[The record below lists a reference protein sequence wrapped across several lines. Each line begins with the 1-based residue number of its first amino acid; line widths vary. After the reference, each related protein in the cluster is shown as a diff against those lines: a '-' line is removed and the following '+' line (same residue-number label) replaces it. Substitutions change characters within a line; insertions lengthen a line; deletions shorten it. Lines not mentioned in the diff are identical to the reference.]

1 MTEQRK
7 YTLKVILAVVLILA
21 LPSLF
26 FQYIGDNPLQVTE
39 NSTRTIAVVNEDNG
53 VKENSEK
60 AIEFGEKV
68 TPLLQEG
75 SDYQWT
81 VLGRSAATSGLQ
93 NGKYDAVI
101 YIPSTFSQ
109 NILSYQEK
117 KPEKATLEYKVQS
130 QLNAVNKEKVVG
142 ELEDATTKVNNEM
155 SSLYWSYV
163 SQEVDKVRGQFD
175 KILNKEIAFQ
185 KTMVAFY
192 KPNSKDLAGEL
203 NDQKKILQQIQ
214 DNVNKA
220 EKGSSD
226 RQGDVEQVEKNL
238 NSFIE
243 YVNQYQ
249 TYQETQ
255 KQMLEKTQAQ
265 SVAAIQQGLSSL
277 ESNQP
282 SSKQNFN
289 EQANQVFSGLSS
301 IQQQLDENQKAV
313 GELGDQQAD
322 NVTEQ
327 EKALQDLNG
336 QIISSYKQQSEQTT
350 LNQIESKL
358 KPLRAQLET
367 ASSNDSGGGSTDPG
381 ESDGTQP
388 DPNQDGETPTDPGE
402 GDGTQ
407 PDPNQGGETP
417 TDPGEDDGTQPDS
430 GQGEGTSEPIQ
441 VDLSQQT
448 AKLDDISKGLDD
460 LEQQLQG
467 MTSKTPEA
475 PEAPETPEGT
485 ETPGTPET
493 PDTPDTPD
501 TSGTSDAVKSALE
514 KVANLKTQVQAVK
527 DELQNVTV
535 QPETSGENTDAL
547 KQKIVSLEADVESL
561 TAQKN
566 KAEKGL
572 EEATKSSSSQI
583 AKLQEENERLKK
595 ENEKLKEDGKKPS
608 KGSADVDG
616 LITMIKNKEDKILS
630 SPNLSA
636 SRKEKLSNTFSGKI
650 KSSSA
655 EDLLKYYGDL
665 SQYDLTLAQVGN
677 TDIQNSVLNNDSIKG
692 SLQQALAG
700 TVSSQ
705 DARKQ
710 IQQNL
715 SLTKEELAQFQS
727 SVQDFADQY
736 GQTVDAEQASIMEE
750 LSAIQEKANAMNQE
764 LQSSAGED
772 QALEK
777 KEAPDVT
784 GLMTL
789 QQSMGQELKG
799 MNELISSLGER
810 QANVVTYTD
819 ELQKRVNE
827 VQDKADTL
835 NSKWAQNVDSTK
847 LVRGQVYRLL
857 NNTLVDGQN
866 NDYVYHY
873 LANPLQVSGEVP
885 AEKVKEVP
893 PVVILVIILISS
905 LLIGYFSQYY
915 RHAPMLVKGTLF
927 GLLNLIVGLMV
938 SIFSLN
944 IYSLSGDR
952 AMEWS
957 IFTIVLLLASSTFV
971 RIAFLLGSFA
981 GWVTTVGL
989 ILFYIT
995 PLLNLSMPNFNYED
1009 PVSKVYMSIQYD
1021 TQSLFGQALI
1031 VLLGMTAVLSVL
1043 PSIIRALKTT
1053 KEVENDETYSA

>member
-21 LPSLF
+21 LPSFF

-265 SVAAIQQGLSSL
+265 SVAAIQEGLSSL

-301 IQQQLDENQKAV
+301 IQQQLDQNQKAV
-313 GELGDQQAD
+313 GELGAQQAD
-322 NVTEQ
+322 NVSEQ

-336 QIISSYKQQSEQTT
+336 QIVSSYKQQSEQTT

-367 ASSNDSGGGSTDPG
+367 ASSNEGGGGSTDPG
-381 ESDGTQP
+381 EDDGTQP
-388 DPNQDGETPTDPGE
+388 DPNQGGETPTDPGE

-417 TDPGEDDGTQPDS
+417 TDPREDDGTQPDS
-430 GQGEGTSEPIQ
+430 GHGEGTSEPIQ

-448 AKLDDISKGLDD
+448 AKLDDISKGLED

-467 MTSKTPEA
+467 MVNETPEA
-475 PEAPETPEGT
+475 PETSEGT
-485 ETPGTPET
+485 ETPET
-493 PDTPDTPD
+493 PDTSDA
-501 TSGTSDAVKSALE
+501 SGTSNAVKSALE
-514 KVANLKTQVQAVK
+514 KVANLKTKVQAVK

-535 QPETSGENTDAL
+535 QPEASGENTDGL
-547 KQKIVSLEADVESL
+547 KQKIASLEAVVKSL

-566 KAEKGL
+566 KAEKDL

-608 KGSADVDG
+608 KGSVDVDN

-736 GQTVDAEQASIMEE
+736 GQTVDTEQASIMEE

-810 QANVVTYTD
+810 QSNVVTYTD

-938 SIFSLN
+938 SVFSLN

-957 IFTIVLLLASSTFV
+957 IFTIVLLLASSTLV

-1031 VLLGMTAVLSVL
+1031 VLLGITAVLSVL

>member
-21 LPSLF
+21 LPSFF

-60 AIEFGEKV
+60 AIEFGGKV

-265 SVAAIQQGLSSL
+265 SVAAIQEGLSSL

-282 SSKQNFN
+282 RSKQNFN

-322 NVTEQ
+322 NVSEQ

-336 QIISSYKQQSEQTT
+336 QIVNSYKQQSEQTT
-350 LNQIESKL
+350 LNQIENKL

-367 ASSNDSGGGSTDPG
+367 ASSSDGGGGS
-381 ESDGTQP
+381 
-388 DPNQDGETPTDPGE
+388 
-402 GDGTQ
+402 
-407 PDPNQGGETP
+407 

-430 GQGEGTSEPIQ
+430 GQGEGTSEPIK

-448 AKLDDISKGLDD
+448 AKLDDISKGLEDV
-460 LEQQLQG
+460 EQQLQG
-467 MTSKTPEA
+467 MVNETPEA
-475 PEAPETPEGT
+475 PEAPETSEGT
-485 ETPGTPET
+485 ETPET
-493 PDTPDTPD
+493 PDTSDA
-501 TSGTSDAVKSALE
+501 SGTSNAVKSALE

-535 QPETSGENTDAL
+535 QPEASGENTDAL
-547 KQKIVSLEADVESL
+547 KQKIASLEADVKSL

-566 KAEKGL
+566 KAEKDL

-608 KGSADVDG
+608 KGSVNVDN

-655 EDLLKYYGDL
+655 EDMLKYYGDL

-957 IFTIVLLLASSTFV
+957 IFTIVLLLASSTLV

-1021 TQSLFGQALI
+1021 MQSLFGQALI

>member
-21 LPSLF
+21 LPSFF

-322 NVTEQ
+322 NVSEQ

-336 QIISSYKQQSEQTT
+336 QIVSSYKQQSEQTT

-367 ASSNDSGGGSTDPG
+367 ASSNEGGGDSTNPG

-388 DPNQDGETPTDPGE
+388 DPNQGGDTPTDPGE

-448 AKLDDISKGLDD
+448 AKLDDISKGLED

-467 MTSKTPEA
+467 MVNETPET
-475 PEAPETPEGT
+475 PEAPETPETTEGT
-485 ETPGTPET
+485 ETPE
-493 PDTPDTPD
+493 TPDTPD
-501 TSGTSDAVKSALE
+501 TSGTSNAVKSALE

-547 KQKIVSLEADVESL
+547 KQKIASLEADVESL

-566 KAEKGL
+566 KAEKDL

-608 KGSADVDG
+608 KGSVDVEN
-616 LITMIKNKEDKILS
+616 LITMITNKEDKILS

-650 KSSSA
+650 KTSSA

-705 DARKQ
+705 DAREQ

-727 SVQDFADQY
+727 SVQDFADKY

-772 QALEK
+772 QVLEK

-957 IFTIVLLLASSTFV
+957 IFTIVLLLASSTLV

>member
-21 LPSLF
+21 LPSFF

-117 KPEKATLEYKVQS
+117 NPEKATLEYKVQS

-265 SVAAIQQGLSSL
+265 SVAAIQEELSSL

-301 IQQQLDENQKAV
+301 IQQQLDQNQKAV
-313 GELGDQQAD
+313 GELGEQQAD
-322 NVTEQ
+322 NVSEQ

-336 QIISSYKQQSEQTT
+336 QIVSSYKQQSEQTT

-367 ASSNDSGGGSTDPG
+367 ASSNEGGGGSTDPG
-381 ESDGTQP
+381 EDGEAQP
-388 DPNQDGETPTDPGE
+388 DPNQGGETPTDPGE
-402 GDGTQ
+402 DNGTQ
-407 PDPNQGGETP
+407 PDPSQGGETP

-430 GQGEGTSEPIQ
+430 GQGEGTSEPIK

-448 AKLDDISKGLDD
+448 VKLDDISKGLED

-467 MTSKTPEA
+467 MVNETPEAPEA
-475 PEAPETPEGT
+475 PEAPETPE
-485 ETPGTPET
+485 T
-493 PDTPDTPD
+493 PDTADA
-501 TSGTSDAVKSALE
+501 SGTSNAVKSALE

-535 QPETSGENTDAL
+535 QPEASGENTDAL
-547 KQKIVSLEADVESL
+547 KQKIASLEVDVKSL

-566 KAEKGL
+566 KAEKDL
-572 EEATKSSSSQI
+572 EEATKSSSGQI

-608 KGSADVDG
+608 KGSVDVDN

-650 KSSSA
+650 QSSSA

-665 SQYDLTLAQVGN
+665 SQYDLTLAQIGN

-957 IFTIVLLLASSTFV
+957 IFTIVLLLASSTLV
-971 RIAFLLGSFA
+971 RIAFFLEAWLGCVASM
-981 GWVTTVGL
+981 G
-989 ILFYIT
+989 LFYIT

>member
-21 LPSLF
+21 LPSFF

-117 KPEKATLEYKVQS
+117 KPQKATLEYKVQS

-322 NVTEQ
+322 NVSEQ

-336 QIISSYKQQSEQTT
+336 QIVSSYKQQSEQTT

-367 ASSNDSGGGSTDPG
+367 ASSNEGGGDSTNPG

-388 DPNQDGETPTDPGE
+388 DPNQGGDTPTDPGE

-448 AKLDDISKGLDD
+448 AKLDDISKGLED

-467 MTSKTPEA
+467 MVNETPEA
-475 PEAPETPEGT
+475 PETPETPEGT
-485 ETPGTPET
+485 ETPE
-493 PDTPDTPD
+493 TPDTPD
-501 TSGTSDAVKSALE
+501 TSGTSNAVKSALE

-547 KQKIVSLEADVESL
+547 KQKIASLEADVESL

-566 KAEKGL
+566 KAEKDL

-608 KGSADVDG
+608 KGSVDVEN
-616 LITMIKNKEDKILS
+616 LITMITNKEDKILS

-650 KSSSA
+650 KTSSA

-705 DARKQ
+705 DAREQ

-727 SVQDFADQY
+727 SVQDFADKY

-772 QALEK
+772 QVLEK

-957 IFTIVLLLASSTFV
+957 IFTIVLLLASSTLV

>member
-21 LPSLF
+21 LPSFF

-117 KPEKATLEYKVQS
+117 KPQKATLEYKVQS

-322 NVTEQ
+322 NVSEQ

-336 QIISSYKQQSEQTT
+336 QIVSSYKQQSEQTT

-367 ASSNDSGGGSTDPG
+367 ASSNEGGGDSTNPG

-388 DPNQDGETPTDPGE
+388 DPNQGGDTPTDPGE

-448 AKLDDISKGLDD
+448 AKLDDISKGLED

-467 MTSKTPEA
+467 MVNET
-475 PEAPETPEGT
+475 PEAPETPETTEGT
-485 ETPGTPET
+485 ETPE
-493 PDTPDTPD
+493 TPDTPD
-501 TSGTSDAVKSALE
+501 TSGTSNAVKSALE

-547 KQKIVSLEADVESL
+547 KQKIASLEADVESL

-566 KAEKGL
+566 KAEKDL

-608 KGSADVDG
+608 KGSVDVEN
-616 LITMIKNKEDKILS
+616 LITMITNKEDKILS

-650 KSSSA
+650 KTSSA

-705 DARKQ
+705 DAREQ

-727 SVQDFADQY
+727 SVQDFADKY
-736 GQTVDAEQASIMEE
+736 GQTVDSEQASIMEE

-772 QALEK
+772 QVLEK
-777 KEAPDVT
+777 KEVPDVT

-957 IFTIVLLLASSTFV
+957 IFTIVLLLASSTLV

>member
-21 LPSLF
+21 LPSFF

-117 KPEKATLEYKVQS
+117 NPEKATLEYKVQS

-265 SVAAIQQGLSSL
+265 SVAAIQEELSSL

-301 IQQQLDENQKAV
+301 IQQQLDQNQKAV
-313 GELGDQQAD
+313 GELGEQQAD
-322 NVTEQ
+322 NVSEQ

-336 QIISSYKQQSEQTT
+336 QIVSSYKQQSEQTT

-367 ASSNDSGGGSTDPG
+367 ASSNEGGGGSTDPG
-381 ESDGTQP
+381 EDNGTQP
-388 DPNQDGETPTDPGE
+388 DPS
-402 GDGTQ
+402 
-407 PDPNQGGETP
+407 QGGETP

-430 GQGEGTSEPIQ
+430 GQGEGTSEPIK

-448 AKLDDISKGLDD
+448 AKLDDISKGLED

-467 MTSKTPEA
+467 MVNETPEA
-475 PEAPETPEGT
+475 PEAPEAPETSEGT
-485 ETPGTPET
+485 ETPET
-493 PDTPDTPD
+493 SDTADA
-501 TSGTSDAVKSALE
+501 SGTSNAVKSALE

-535 QPETSGENTDAL
+535 QPEASGENTDAL
-547 KQKIVSLEADVESL
+547 KQKIASLEVDVKSL

-566 KAEKGL
+566 KAEKDL
-572 EEATKSSSSQI
+572 EEATKSSSGQI

-608 KGSADVDG
+608 KGSVDVDN

-650 KSSSA
+650 QSSSA

-665 SQYDLTLAQVGN
+665 SQYDLTLAQIGN

-957 IFTIVLLLASSTFV
+957 IFTIVLLLASSTLV

>member
-21 LPSLF
+21 LPSFF

-117 KPEKATLEYKVQS
+117 NPEKATLEYKVQS

-265 SVAAIQQGLSSL
+265 SVAAIQEELSSL

-301 IQQQLDENQKAV
+301 IQQQLDQNQKAV
-313 GELGDQQAD
+313 GELGEQQAD
-322 NVTEQ
+322 NVSEQ

-336 QIISSYKQQSEQTT
+336 QIVSSYKQQSEQTT

-367 ASSNDSGGGSTDPG
+367 ASSNEGGGGSTDPG
-381 ESDGTQP
+381 EDSGTQP
-388 DPNQDGETPTDPGE
+388 DPS
-402 GDGTQ
+402 
-407 PDPNQGGETP
+407 QGGETP

-430 GQGEGTSEPIQ
+430 GQGEGTSEPIK

-448 AKLDDISKGLDD
+448 AKLDDISKGLED

-467 MTSKTPEA
+467 MVNETPEA
-475 PEAPETPEGT
+475 PEAPEAPETSEGT
-485 ETPGTPET
+485 ETPET
-493 PDTPDTPD
+493 SDTADA
-501 TSGTSDAVKSALE
+501 SGTSNAVKSALE

-535 QPETSGENTDAL
+535 QPEASGENTDAL
-547 KQKIVSLEADVESL
+547 KQKIASLEVDVKSL

-566 KAEKGL
+566 KAEKDL
-572 EEATKSSSSQI
+572 EEATKSSSGQI

-608 KGSADVDG
+608 KGSVDVDN

-650 KSSSA
+650 QSSSA

-665 SQYDLTLAQVGN
+665 SQYDLTLAQIGN

-736 GQTVDAEQASIMEE
+736 GQTVDAEQATIMEE

-764 LQSSAGED
+764 PQSSAGED
-772 QALEK
+772 QALGK

-784 GLMTL
+784 GLRTL
-789 QQSMGQELKG
+789 QQSMSQEVKR

-957 IFTIVLLLASSTFV
+957 IFTIVLLLASSTLV

>member
-21 LPSLF
+21 LPSFF

-117 KPEKATLEYKVQS
+117 KPQKATLEYKVQS

-322 NVTEQ
+322 NVSEQ

-336 QIISSYKQQSEQTT
+336 QIVSSYKQQSEQTT

-367 ASSNDSGGGSTDPG
+367 ASSNEGA
-381 ESDGTQP
+381 ETQRI
-388 DPNQDGETPTDPGE
+388 
-402 GDGTQ
+402 
-407 PDPNQGGETP
+407 QGKVME
-417 TDPGEDDGTQPDS
+417 
-430 GQGEGTSEPIQ
+430 
-441 VDLSQQT
+441 LSQTLIKAEIRQRT
-448 AKLDDISKGLDD
+448 LGKVTELSQILIKVERPRRILEKMTELSQIPVKAKERQNQFKWIYLSKRQSLMIYQKGL
-460 LEQQLQG
+460 
-467 MTSKTPEA
+467 KT
-475 PEAPETPEGT
+475 
-485 ETPGTPET
+485 
-493 PDTPDTPD
+493 
-501 TSGTSDAVKSALE
+501 
-514 KVANLKTQVQAVK
+514 
-527 DELQNVTV
+527 
-535 QPETSGENTDAL
+535 
-547 KQKIVSLEADVESL
+547 
-561 TAQKN
+561 
-566 KAEKGL
+566 
-572 EEATKSSSSQI
+572 
-583 AKLQEENERLKK
+583 
-595 ENEKLKEDGKKPS
+595 
-608 KGSADVDG
+608 
-616 LITMIKNKEDKILS
+616 
-630 SPNLSA
+630 
-636 SRKEKLSNTFSGKI
+636 
-650 KSSSA
+650 
-655 EDLLKYYGDL
+655 
-665 SQYDLTLAQVGN
+665 
-677 TDIQNSVLNNDSIKG
+677 
-692 SLQQALAG
+692 
-700 TVSSQ
+700 
-705 DARKQ
+705 
-710 IQQNL
+710 
-715 SLTKEELAQFQS
+715 
-727 SVQDFADQY
+727 
-736 GQTVDAEQASIMEE
+736 
-750 LSAIQEKANAMNQE
+750 
-764 LQSSAGED
+764 
-772 QALEK
+772 
-777 KEAPDVT
+777 
-784 GLMTL
+784 
-789 QQSMGQELKG
+789 
-799 MNELISSLGER
+799 
-810 QANVVTYTD
+810 
-819 ELQKRVNE
+819 
-827 VQDKADTL
+827 
-835 NSKWAQNVDSTK
+835 
-847 LVRGQVYRLL
+847 
-857 NNTLVDGQN
+857 
-866 NDYVYHY
+866 
-873 LANPLQVSGEVP
+873 
-885 AEKVKEVP
+885 
-893 PVVILVIILISS
+893 
-905 LLIGYFSQYY
+905 
-915 RHAPMLVKGTLF
+915 
-927 GLLNLIVGLMV
+927 
-938 SIFSLN
+938 
-944 IYSLSGDR
+944 
-952 AMEWS
+952 
-957 IFTIVLLLASSTFV
+957 
-971 RIAFLLGSFA
+971 
-981 GWVTTVGL
+981 
-989 ILFYIT
+989 
-995 PLLNLSMPNFNYED
+995 
-1009 PVSKVYMSIQYD
+1009 
-1021 TQSLFGQALI
+1021 
-1031 VLLGMTAVLSVL
+1031 
-1043 PSIIRALKTT
+1043 
-1053 KEVENDETYSA
+1053 

>member
-21 LPSLF
+21 LPSFF

-238 NSFIE
+238 NNFIE

-289 EQANQVFSGLSS
+289 EQANQLFSGLSS

-322 NVTEQ
+322 NVSEQ

-367 ASSNDSGGGSTDPG
+367 ASSNDGGGGSTDPG

-388 DPNQDGETPTDPGE
+388 DPNQDGETPTDPGD

-460 LEQQLQG
+460 LEKQLQG
-467 MTSKTPEA
+467 MTSETPQA

-485 ETPGTPET
+485 ETPE
-493 PDTPDTPD
+493 TPDTPD
-501 TSGTSDAVKSALE
+501 TSGTSNAVKSALE

-547 KQKIVSLEADVESL
+547 KQKIASLEADVKSL

-566 KAEKGL
+566 KAEKDL

-957 IFTIVLLLASSTFV
+957 IFTIVLLLASSTLV
-971 RIAFLLGSFA
+971 RVAFLLGSFA

-995 PLLNLSMPNFNYED
+995 PLLNLSMPNFNYKD

>member
-21 LPSLF
+21 LPSFF

-220 EKGSSD
+220 EKGSSY

-322 NVTEQ
+322 NVSEQ

-336 QIISSYKQQSEQTT
+336 QIVSSYKQQSEQTT

-367 ASSNDSGGGSTDPG
+367 ASSNEGGGDSTNPG

-388 DPNQDGETPTDPGE
+388 DPNQGGDTPTDPGE

-448 AKLDDISKGLDD
+448 AKLDDISKGLED

-467 MTSKTPEA
+467 MVNETPEA
-475 PEAPETPEGT
+475 PETPETPEGT
-485 ETPGTPET
+485 ETPE
-493 PDTPDTPD
+493 TPDTPD
-501 TSGTSDAVKSALE
+501 TSGTSNAVKSALE

-547 KQKIVSLEADVESL
+547 KQKIASLETDVESL

-566 KAEKGL
+566 KAEKDL

-608 KGSADVDG
+608 KGSVDVEN
-616 LITMIKNKEDKILS
+616 LITMITNKEDKILS

-650 KSSSA
+650 KTSSA

-705 DARKQ
+705 DAREQ

-727 SVQDFADQY
+727 SVQDFADKY

-772 QALEK
+772 QVLEK

-957 IFTIVLLLASSTFV
+957 IFTIVLLLASSTLV

>member
-21 LPSLF
+21 LPSFF

-238 NSFIE
+238 NNFIE

-249 TYQETQ
+249 TYQEAQ

-265 SVAAIQQGLSSL
+265 SVAAIQEGLSSL

-282 SSKQNFN
+282 SSKQNFD

-322 NVTEQ
+322 NVSEQ
-327 EKALQDLNG
+327 EKALQELNG

-367 ASSNDSGGGSTDPG
+367 ASSNDGGGGSTDPG
-381 ESDGTQP
+381 EDDGTQP
-388 DPNQDGETPTDPGE
+388 DPNQGGETPTDPGE

-417 TDPGEDDGTQPDS
+417 TDPGEDDGTQPDA
-430 GQGEGTSEPIQ
+430 GQGEETSEPIK

-448 AKLDDISKGLDD
+448 AKLDDISKGLED

-467 MTSKTPEA
+467 MVNETPEA
-475 PEAPETPEGT
+475 PEAPEGT
-485 ETPGTPET
+485 ETPETPET
-493 PDTPDTPD
+493 PDTPDA
-501 TSGTSDAVKSALE
+501 SGTSNAVKSALE

-535 QPETSGENTDAL
+535 QSETSGENTDAL
-547 KQKIVSLEADVESL
+547 KQKIASLEAEVESL

-566 KAEKGL
+566 KAEKDL

-608 KGSADVDG
+608 KGSVDVDN

-650 KSSSA
+650 KTSSA

-957 IFTIVLLLASSTFV
+957 IFTIVLLLASSTLV
-971 RIAFLLGSFA
+971 RVAFLLGSFA

-995 PLLNLSMPNFNYED
+995 PLLNLSMPNFNYKD

>member
-21 LPSLF
+21 LPSFF

-53 VKENSEK
+53 VKENSENT
-60 AIEFGEKV
+60 IEFGEKV

-192 KPNSKDLAGEL
+192 KPNSKDLASEL
-203 NDQKKILQQIQ
+203 NGQKKILQQIQ

-322 NVTEQ
+322 NVSEQ

-367 ASSNDSGGGSTDPG
+367 ASSNDGGGGSTDPG

-417 TDPGEDDGTQPDS
+417 TDPGEDDATQPDS

-460 LEQQLQG
+460 LEKQLQG
-467 MTSKTPEA
+467 MTSETPEA

-493 PDTPDTPD
+493 PDTSD
-501 TSGTSDAVKSALE
+501 TSGTSNAVKSALE
-514 KVANLKTQVQAVK
+514 KVANLKTQVQEVK

-547 KQKIVSLEADVESL
+547 KQKIASLEADVESL

-566 KAEKGL
+566 KAEKDL

-595 ENEKLKEDGKKPS
+595 ENEKLTEDGKKPS

-636 SRKEKLSNTFSGKI
+636 SRKDKLSNTFSGKI

-957 IFTIVLLLASSTFV
+957 IFTIVLLLASSTLV

>member
-21 LPSLF
+21 LPSFF

-175 KILNKEIAFQ
+175 KILNKEISFQ

-220 EKGSSD
+220 EKGSGD

-249 TYQETQ
+249 TYQEAQ

-265 SVAAIQQGLSSL
+265 SVAAIQQELSSL

-301 IQQQLDENQKAV
+301 IQQQLDQNQKAV

-322 NVTEQ
+322 NVSEQ

-336 QIISSYKQQSEQTT
+336 QIVSSYKQQSEQTT

-367 ASSNDSGGGSTDPG
+367 ASSNEGGGGSTDSG
-381 ESDGTQP
+381 ESDGAQP
-388 DPNQDGETPTDPGE
+388 DPNQGGETPTDPGE
-402 GDGTQ
+402 GGGTQ

-448 AKLDDISKGLDD
+448 AKLDDISKGLED

-467 MTSKTPEA
+467 MVNETPEA
-475 PEAPETPEGT
+475 PEASEAPEGT
-485 ETPGTPET
+485 ETTE
-493 PDTPDTPD
+493 TPDTPD

-547 KQKIVSLEADVESL
+547 KQKIASLEADIESL

-566 KAEKGL
+566 KAEKDL

-608 KGSADVDG
+608 KGSVDVEN

-650 KSSSA
+650 QSSSA

-715 SLTKEELAQFQS
+715 SLTKEELAQFQN
-727 SVQDFADQY
+727 SVKDFADQY

-915 RHAPMLVKGTLF
+915 RHAHMLVKGTLF

-957 IFTIVLLLASSTFV
+957 IFTIVLLLASSTLV
-971 RIAFLLGSFA
+971 RIAFLSGSFA

>member
-21 LPSLF
+21 LPSFF

-265 SVAAIQQGLSSL
+265 SVAAIQQELSSL

-301 IQQQLDENQKAV
+301 IQQQLDQNQKAV

-322 NVTEQ
+322 NVSEQ

-336 QIISSYKQQSEQTT
+336 QIVSSYKQQSEQTT

-367 ASSNDSGGGSTDPG
+367 ASSNEGGGGSTDSG
-381 ESDGTQP
+381 ESDGAQP
-388 DPNQDGETPTDPGE
+388 DPNQGGETPTDPGE
-402 GDGTQ
+402 GGGTQ

-448 AKLDDISKGLDD
+448 AKLDDISKGLED

-467 MTSKTPEA
+467 MVNETSETPEA
-475 PEAPETPEGT
+475 PEASEAPEGT
-485 ETPGTPET
+485 ETTE
-493 PDTPDTPD
+493 TPDTPD

-535 QPETSGENTDAL
+535 QPETSGENADAL
-547 KQKIVSLEADVESL
+547 KQKIASLEADIESL

-566 KAEKGL
+566 KAEKDL

-583 AKLQEENERLKK
+583 AKLQEENEQLKK

-608 KGSADVDG
+608 KGSVDVEN

-636 SRKEKLSNTFSGKI
+636 SRKEKLGNTFSGKI
-650 KSSSA
+650 QSSSA
-655 EDLLKYYGDL
+655 ENLLKYYGDL

-715 SLTKEELAQFQS
+715 SLTKEELAQFQN
-727 SVQDFADQY
+727 SVKDFADQY

-857 NNTLVDGQN
+857 NNTLIDGQN

-957 IFTIVLLLASSTFV
+957 IFTIVLLLASSTLV
-971 RIAFLLGSFA
+971 RITFLLGSFA

>member
-21 LPSLF
+21 LPSFF

-117 KPEKATLEYKVQS
+117 KPQKATLEYKVQS

-322 NVTEQ
+322 NVSEQ

-336 QIISSYKQQSEQTT
+336 QIVSSYKQQSEQTT

-367 ASSNDSGGGSTDPG
+367 ASSNEGGGDSTNPG

-388 DPNQDGETPTDPGE
+388 DPNQGGDTPTDPGE

-448 AKLDDISKGLDD
+448 AKLDDISKGLED

-467 MTSKTPEA
+467 MVNET
-475 PEAPETPEGT
+475 PEAPETPETTETTEGT
-485 ETPGTPET
+485 ETPE
-493 PDTPDTPD
+493 TPDTPD
-501 TSGTSDAVKSALE
+501 TSGTSNAVKSALE

-547 KQKIVSLEADVESL
+547 KQKIASLEADVESL

-566 KAEKGL
+566 KAEKDL

-608 KGSADVDG
+608 KGSVDVEN
-616 LITMIKNKEDKILS
+616 LITMITNKEDKILS

-650 KSSSA
+650 KTSSA

-677 TDIQNSVLNNDSIKG
+677 TDIQNSVLNNNSIKG

-705 DARKQ
+705 DAREQ

-727 SVQDFADQY
+727 SVQDFADKY
-736 GQTVDAEQASIMEE
+736 GQTVDSEQASIMEE

-772 QALEK
+772 QVLEK
-777 KEAPDVT
+777 KEVPDVT

-957 IFTIVLLLASSTFV
+957 IFTIVLLLASSTLV

-1031 VLLGMTAVLSVL
+1031 VLLGMNAVLSVL

>member
-21 LPSLF
+21 LPSFF

-265 SVAAIQQGLSSL
+265 SVAAIQEGLSSL

-282 SSKQNFN
+282 SSKKNFN

-301 IQQQLDENQKAV
+301 IQQQLDQNQKAV

-322 NVTEQ
+322 NVSEQ

-336 QIISSYKQQSEQTT
+336 QIVSSYKQQSEQTT

-367 ASSNDSGGGSTDPG
+367 ASSNEGGGGSTDSGEDGETQPDPNQGGETPTDPG
-381 ESDGTQP
+381 EGDGTQP

-402 GDGTQ
+402 
-407 PDPNQGGETP
+407 
-417 TDPGEDDGTQPDS
+417 DDGTQPDA
-430 GQGEGTSEPIQ
+430 GQGEGTSEPIK

-448 AKLDDISKGLDD
+448 AKLDDISKGLED

-467 MTSKTPEA
+467 MMNETPEA
-475 PEAPETPEGT
+475 PEGT
-485 ETPGTPET
+485 ETPET
-493 PDTPDTPD
+493 PDTPDA
-501 TSGTSDAVKSALE
+501 SGTSNAVKSALE

-535 QPETSGENTDAL
+535 QPEASGENTDAL
-547 KQKIVSLEADVESL
+547 KQIIASLEADVKSL

-566 KAEKGL
+566 KAEQDL
-572 EEATKSSSSQI
+572 EEATKSSSGQI

-608 KGSADVDG
+608 KGSVDVEN

-650 KSSSA
+650 QSSSA
-655 EDLLKYYGDL
+655 EGLLKYYGDL

-715 SLTKEELAQFQS
+715 SLTKEELAQFQN

-777 KEAPDVT
+777 KEAPEVT

-835 NSKWAQNVDSTK
+835 NSKWTQNVDSTK

-957 IFTIVLLLASSTFV
+957 IFTIVLLLASSTLV

>member
-21 LPSLF
+21 LPSFF
-26 FQYIGDNPLQVTE
+26 FQYIGDNPLQITE

-322 NVTEQ
+322 NVSEQ

-381 ESDGTQP
+381 ESDGTKP

-402 GDGTQ
+402 GDGTK

-460 LEQQLQG
+460 LEKQLQG
-467 MTSKTPEA
+467 MTSETPEA
-475 PEAPETPEGT
+475 PEAPETPEDT

-493 PDTPDTPD
+493 PDTPDT
-501 TSGTSDAVKSALE
+501 SGTSNAVKSALE

-547 KQKIVSLEADVESL
+547 KQKIASLEADVESL

-566 KAEKGL
+566 KAEKDL

-957 IFTIVLLLASSTFV
+957 IFTIVLLLASSTLV

>member
-1 MTEQRK
+1 M
-7 YTLKVILAVVLILA
+7 
-21 LPSLF
+21 
-26 FQYIGDNPLQVTE
+26 
-39 NSTRTIAVVNEDNG
+39 
-53 VKENSEK
+53 
-60 AIEFGEKV
+60 
-68 TPLLQEG
+68 
-75 SDYQWT
+75 
-81 VLGRSAATSGLQ
+81 
-93 NGKYDAVI
+93 
-101 YIPSTFSQ
+101 
-109 NILSYQEK
+109 
-117 KPEKATLEYKVQS
+117 EYKVQS

-322 NVTEQ
+322 NVSEQ

-448 AKLDDISKGLDD
+448 AKLDDISKGLED

-467 MTSKTPEA
+467 MVNETPETPETPEA
-475 PEAPETPEGT
+475 PESSETPEGT
-485 ETPGTPET
+485 ETPET
-493 PDTPDTPD
+493 TETPD

-566 KAEKGL
+566 KAEKDL

-655 EDLLKYYGDL
+655 ENLLKYYGDL

-677 TDIQNSVLNNDSIKG
+677 IDIQNSVLNNDSIKG

-957 IFTIVLLLASSTFV
+957 IFTIVLLLASSTLV

>member
-21 LPSLF
+21 LPSFF

-301 IQQQLDENQKAV
+301 IQQQLDQNQKAV

-322 NVTEQ
+322 NVSEK

-336 QIISSYKQQSEQTT
+336 QIVSSYKQQSEQTA

-367 ASSNDSGGGSTDPG
+367 ASSNEGGGGSTDSG
-381 ESDGTQP
+381 ESDGAQP
-388 DPNQDGETPTDPGE
+388 DPNQGGETLTDPGE
-402 GDGTQ
+402 GGGTQ

-448 AKLDDISKGLDD
+448 AKLDEISRGLED

-467 MTSKTPEA
+467 MVN
-475 PEAPETPEGT
+475 EAPETPEAPETTEGT
-485 ETPGTPET
+485 ETPET

-501 TSGTSDAVKSALE
+501 TSGTSNAVKSALE

-547 KQKIVSLEADVESL
+547 KQKIASLEADVESL

-566 KAEKGL
+566 KAEKDL

-608 KGSADVDG
+608 KGSVEVEN
-616 LITMIKNKEDKILS
+616 LITMITNKEDKILS

-636 SRKEKLSNTFSGKI
+636 SRKKKLSNTFSGKI
-650 KSSSA
+650 QSSSA

-665 SQYDLTLAQVGN
+665 SQYDLTLAQVGD
-677 TDIQNSVLNNDSIKG
+677 TDIQNIVLNNDSIKG

-700 TVSSQ
+700 TASSQ
-705 DARKQ
+705 DERKQ

-715 SLTKEELAQFQS
+715 SLTKEELAQFQN
-727 SVQDFADQY
+727 SVKDFADQY

-957 IFTIVLLLASSTFV
+957 IFTIVLLLASSTLV

>member
-21 LPSLF
+21 LPSFF

-220 EKGSSD
+220 EKGSGD

-249 TYQETQ
+249 TYQEAQ

-265 SVAAIQQGLSSL
+265 SVAAIQQELSSL

-301 IQQQLDENQKAV
+301 IQQQLDQNQKAV

-322 NVTEQ
+322 NVSEQ

-336 QIISSYKQQSEQTT
+336 QIVSSYKQQSEQTT

-367 ASSNDSGGGSTDPG
+367 ASSNEGGGGSTDSG
-381 ESDGTQP
+381 ESDGAQP
-388 DPNQDGETPTDPGE
+388 DPNQGGETPTDPGE
-402 GDGTQ
+402 GGGTQ

-448 AKLDDISKGLDD
+448 AKLDDISKGLED

-467 MTSKTPEA
+467 MVNETPEA
-475 PEAPETPEGT
+475 PEASEAPEGT
-485 ETPGTPET
+485 ETTE
-493 PDTPDTPD
+493 TPDTPD

-547 KQKIVSLEADVESL
+547 KQKIASLEADIESL

-566 KAEKGL
+566 KAEKDL

-608 KGSADVDG
+608 KGSVDVEN

-650 KSSSA
+650 QSSSA

-715 SLTKEELAQFQS
+715 SLTKEELAQFQN
-727 SVQDFADQY
+727 SVKDFADQY

-952 AMEWS
+952 AIEWS
-957 IFTIVLLLASSTFV
+957 IFTIVLLLASSTLV
-971 RIAFLLGSFA
+971 RIAFLSGSFA

>member
-21 LPSLF
+21 LPSFF

-322 NVTEQ
+322 NVSEQ

-402 GDGTQ
+402 GDGTK

-417 TDPGEDDGTQPDS
+417 TDPGEDDGTKPDS

-460 LEQQLQG
+460 LEKQLQG
-467 MTSKTPEA
+467 MTSETPEA
-475 PEAPETPEGT
+475 PEAPETPEDT

-493 PDTPDTPD
+493 PDTPDT
-501 TSGTSDAVKSALE
+501 SGTSNAVKSALE

-547 KQKIVSLEADVESL
+547 KQKIASLEADVESL

-566 KAEKGL
+566 KAEKDL

-957 IFTIVLLLASSTFV
+957 IFTIVLLLASSTLV

>member
-21 LPSLF
+21 LPSFF
-26 FQYIGDNPLQVTE
+26 FQYIGDNPLQVIE

-117 KPEKATLEYKVQS
+117 KPEKANLEYKVQS

-238 NSFIE
+238 KSFIE

-265 SVAAIQQGLSSL
+265 SVAAIQEGLFSL

-282 SSKQNFN
+282 SSKQNFD
-289 EQANQVFSGLSS
+289 EQANQLFSGLSS

-313 GELGDQQAD
+313 GELGDKQAD
-322 NVTEQ
+322 NVSEQ

-350 LNQIESKL
+350 LNQIENKL

-367 ASSNDSGGGSTDPG
+367 ASSNDGGGGSDDTTDSG
-381 ESDGTQP
+381 EDDGAQP
-388 DPNQDGETPTDPGE
+388 DPNQDGETPTNPGE
-402 GDGTQ
+402 DDGTQ

-417 TDPGEDDGTQPDS
+417 TDPGEGDGTQPDS
-430 GQGEGTSEPIQ
+430 GQGEGTSAPIK

-448 AKLDDISKGLDD
+448 AKLDDISKGLED

-467 MTSKTPEA
+467 MTSETPEA
-475 PEAPETPEGT
+475 PDTPEATETPE
-485 ETPGTPET
+485 TPET
-493 PDTPDTPD
+493 PDA
-501 TSGTSDAVKSALE
+501 SGTSNAVKSALE
-514 KVANLKTQVQAVK
+514 KVTNLKTQVQAVR

-535 QPETSGENTDAL
+535 QPETSEENTDTL
-547 KQKIVSLEADVESL
+547 KQKIASLEADVKSL
-561 TAQKN
+561 TAQKK
-566 KAEKGL
+566 KAEKDL

-608 KGSADVDG
+608 KGSVDVDN

-636 SRKEKLSNTFSGKI
+636 SRKEKLSNIFSGKI
-650 KSSSA
+650 KSSNG
-655 EDLLKYYGDL
+655 EDMLKYYGDL

-677 TDIQNSVLNNDSIKG
+677 TDIQNSILNNDSIKG
-692 SLQQALAG
+692 SLQQVLTG

-715 SLTKEELAQFQS
+715 SLTEEELAQFQS

-764 LQSSAGED
+764 LQSSSSED

-777 KEAPDVT
+777 KEAPGVT

-789 QQSMGQELKG
+789 QQSMGQELQG

-938 SIFSLN
+938 SIFSFN

-957 IFTIVLLLASSTFV
+957 IFTIVLLLASSTLV

-1031 VLLGMTAVLSVL
+1031 VLLGMTSVLSVL

>member
-21 LPSLF
+21 LPSFF

-265 SVAAIQQGLSSL
+265 SVAAIQQELSSL

-301 IQQQLDENQKAV
+301 IQQQLDQNQKAV

-322 NVTEQ
+322 NVSEQ

-336 QIISSYKQQSEQTT
+336 QIVSSYKQQSEQTT

-367 ASSNDSGGGSTDPG
+367 ASSNEGGGGSTDSG
-381 ESDGTQP
+381 ESDGAQP
-388 DPNQDGETPTDPGE
+388 DPNQGGETPTDPGE
-402 GDGTQ
+402 GGGTQ

-448 AKLDDISKGLDD
+448 AKLDDISKGLED

-467 MTSKTPEA
+467 MVNETPEA
-475 PEAPETPEGT
+475 PEASEAPEGT
-485 ETPGTPET
+485 ETTE
-493 PDTPDTPD
+493 TPDTPD

-547 KQKIVSLEADVESL
+547 KQKIASLEADIESL

-566 KAEKGL
+566 KAEKDL

-608 KGSADVDG
+608 KGSVDVEN

-650 KSSSA
+650 QSSSA

-715 SLTKEELAQFQS
+715 SLTKEELAQFQN
-727 SVQDFADQY
+727 SVKDFADQY

-957 IFTIVLLLASSTFV
+957 IFTIVLLLASSTLV
-971 RIAFLLGSFA
+971 RIAFLSGSFA

>member
-21 LPSLF
+21 LPSFF

-265 SVAAIQQGLSSL
+265 SVAAIQQELSSL

-301 IQQQLDENQKAV
+301 IQQQLDQNQKAV

-322 NVTEQ
+322 NVSEQ

-336 QIISSYKQQSEQTT
+336 QIVSSYKQQSEQTT

-367 ASSNDSGGGSTDPG
+367 ASSNEGGGGSTDSG
-381 ESDGTQP
+381 ESDGAQP
-388 DPNQDGETPTDPGE
+388 DPNQGGETPTDPGE
-402 GDGTQ
+402 GGGTQ

-448 AKLDDISKGLDD
+448 AKLDDISKGLED

-467 MTSKTPEA
+467 MVNETPEA
-475 PEAPETPEGT
+475 PEASEAPEGT
-485 ETPGTPET
+485 ETTE
-493 PDTPDTPD
+493 TPDTPD

-547 KQKIVSLEADVESL
+547 KQKIASLEADIESL

-566 KAEKGL
+566 KAEKDL

-608 KGSADVDG
+608 KGSVDVEN

-650 KSSSA
+650 QSSSA

-715 SLTKEELAQFQS
+715 SLTKEELAQFQN
-727 SVQDFADQY
+727 SVKDFADQY

-957 IFTIVLLLASSTFV
+957 IFTIVLLLASSTLV

>member
-21 LPSLF
+21 LPSFF
-26 FQYIGDNPLQVTE
+26 FQYIGDNPLQVIE

-117 KPEKATLEYKVQS
+117 KPEKANLEYKVQS

-238 NSFIE
+238 KSFIE

-265 SVAAIQQGLSSL
+265 SVAAIQEGLFSL

-282 SSKQNFN
+282 SSKQNFD
-289 EQANQVFSGLSS
+289 EQANQLFSGLSS

-313 GELGDQQAD
+313 GELGDKQAD
-322 NVTEQ
+322 NVSEQ

-350 LNQIESKL
+350 LNQIENKL

-367 ASSNDSGGGSTDPG
+367 ASSNDGGGGSDDITDSG
-381 ESDGTQP
+381 EDDGAQP
-388 DPNQDGETPTDPGE
+388 DPNQDGETPTNPGE
-402 GDGTQ
+402 DDGTQ

-417 TDPGEDDGTQPDS
+417 TDPGEGDGTQPDS
-430 GQGEGTSEPIQ
+430 GQGEGTSAPIK

-448 AKLDDISKGLDD
+448 AKLDDISKGLED

-467 MTSKTPEA
+467 MTSETPEA
-475 PEAPETPEGT
+475 PDTPEATETPE
-485 ETPGTPET
+485 TPET
-493 PDTPDTPD
+493 PDA
-501 TSGTSDAVKSALE
+501 SGTSNAVKSALE
-514 KVANLKTQVQAVK
+514 KVTNLKTQVQAVR

-535 QPETSGENTDAL
+535 QPETSEENTDTL
-547 KQKIVSLEADVESL
+547 KQKIASLEADVKSL
-561 TAQKN
+561 TAQKK
-566 KAEKGL
+566 KAEKDL

-608 KGSADVDG
+608 KGSVDVDN

-636 SRKEKLSNTFSGKI
+636 SRKEKLSNIFSGKI
-650 KSSSA
+650 KSSNG
-655 EDLLKYYGDL
+655 EDMLKYYGDL

-677 TDIQNSVLNNDSIKG
+677 TDIQNSILNNDSIKG
-692 SLQQALAG
+692 SLQQVLTG

-715 SLTKEELAQFQS
+715 SLTEEELAQFQS

-764 LQSSAGED
+764 LQSSSSED

-777 KEAPDVT
+777 KEAPGVT

-789 QQSMGQELKG
+789 QQSMGQELQG

-938 SIFSLN
+938 SIFSFN

-957 IFTIVLLLASSTFV
+957 IFTIVLLLASSTLV

-1031 VLLGMTAVLSVL
+1031 VLLGMTSVLSVL

>member
-21 LPSLF
+21 LPSFF

-322 NVTEQ
+322 NVSEQ

-460 LEQQLQG
+460 LEKQLQG
-467 MTSKTPEA
+467 MTSETPEA

-485 ETPGTPET
+485 ETPVTPE
-493 PDTPDTPD
+493 TPD
-501 TSGTSDAVKSALE
+501 TSGTSNAVKSALE

-547 KQKIVSLEADVESL
+547 KQKIASLEADVKSL

-566 KAEKGL
+566 KAEKDL

-630 SPNLSA
+630 SPNLST

-957 IFTIVLLLASSTFV
+957 IFTIVLLLASSTLV

>member
-21 LPSLF
+21 LPSFF

-322 NVTEQ
+322 NVSEQ

-381 ESDGTQP
+381 ESDGTKP

-402 GDGTQ
+402 GDGTK

-460 LEQQLQG
+460 LEKQLQG
-467 MTSKTPEA
+467 MTSETPEA
-475 PEAPETPEGT
+475 PEAPETPEDT

-493 PDTPDTPD
+493 PDTPDT
-501 TSGTSDAVKSALE
+501 SGTSNAVKSALE

-547 KQKIVSLEADVESL
+547 KQKIASLEADVESL

-566 KAEKGL
+566 KAEKDL

-957 IFTIVLLLASSTFV
+957 IFTIVLLLASSTLV

>member
-21 LPSLF
+21 LPSFF

-75 SDYQWT
+75 SDYQWI

-265 SVAAIQQGLSSL
+265 SVAAIQQELSSL

-301 IQQQLDENQKAV
+301 IQQQLDQNQKAV

-322 NVTEQ
+322 NVSEQ

-336 QIISSYKQQSEQTT
+336 QIVSSYKQQSEQTT

-367 ASSNDSGGGSTDPG
+367 ASSNEGGGGSTDSG
-381 ESDGTQP
+381 ESDGAHP
-388 DPNQDGETPTDPGE
+388 DPNQGGETPTDPGE
-402 GDGTQ
+402 GGGTQ

-430 GQGEGTSEPIQ
+430 GQGEGASEPIQ

-448 AKLDDISKGLDD
+448 AKLDDISKGLED

-467 MTSKTPEA
+467 MVNETPETPEA
-475 PEAPETPEGT
+475 PEASEAPEGT
-485 ETPGTPET
+485 ETTE
-493 PDTPDTPD
+493 TPDTPD
-501 TSGTSDAVKSALE
+501 TSGTSDAVKSALG

-547 KQKIVSLEADVESL
+547 KQKIASLEADIESL

-566 KAEKGL
+566 KAEKDL
-572 EEATKSSSSQI
+572 EEATTSSSSQI

-608 KGSADVDG
+608 KGSVDVEN

-650 KSSSA
+650 QSSSA

-715 SLTKEELAQFQS
+715 SLTKEELAQFQN
-727 SVQDFADQY
+727 SVKDFADQY

-957 IFTIVLLLASSTFV
+957 IFTIVLLLASSTLV

-1043 PSIIRALKTT
+1043 PSIIRALKMT

>member
-21 LPSLF
+21 LPSFF

-322 NVTEQ
+322 NVSEQ

-336 QIISSYKQQSEQTT
+336 QIISSYKQQTEQTT

-460 LEQQLQG
+460 LEKQLQG
-467 MTSKTPEA
+467 MTSETPEA
-475 PEAPETPEGT
+475 PETPETPEGT

-493 PDTPDTPD
+493 PDTPDT
-501 TSGTSDAVKSALE
+501 SGTSNAVKSALE

-535 QPETSGENTDAL
+535 QPENSGENTDAL
-547 KQKIVSLEADVESL
+547 KQKIASLEADVESL

-566 KAEKGL
+566 KAEKDL

-595 ENEKLKEDGKKPS
+595 ENEKLKEDGKKTS

-957 IFTIVLLLASSTFV
+957 IFTIVLLLASSTLV

>member
-21 LPSLF
+21 LPSFF

-214 DNVNKA
+214 YNVNKA

-322 NVTEQ
+322 NVSEQ

-367 ASSNDSGGGSTDPG
+367 ASSNDGGGGSTTDPG

-388 DPNQDGETPTDPGE
+388 DPNQGGETPTDPGE

-407 PDPNQGGETP
+407 PDPSQGGETP

-448 AKLDDISKGLDD
+448 AKLDDISKGLED

-467 MTSKTPEA
+467 MVNET

-485 ETPGTPET
+485 ETPET
-493 PDTPDTPD
+493 TETPDTPD

-566 KAEKGL
+566 KAEKDL

-595 ENEKLKEDGKKPS
+595 ENEKLKEDGKKLS

-727 SVQDFADQY
+727 SVHDFADQY

-957 IFTIVLLLASSTFV
+957 IFTIVLLLASSTLV

>member
-21 LPSLF
+21 LPSFF

-322 NVTEQ
+322 NVSEQ

-467 MTSKTPEA
+467 MTSETPEA

-485 ETPGTPET
+485 ETPVTPE
-493 PDTPDTPD
+493 TPD
-501 TSGTSDAVKSALE
+501 TSGTSNAVKSALE

-547 KQKIVSLEADVESL
+547 KQKIASLEADVKSL

-566 KAEKGL
+566 KAEKDL

-957 IFTIVLLLASSTFV
+957 IFTIVLLLASSTLV

>member
-21 LPSLF
+21 LPSFF

-265 SVAAIQQGLSSL
+265 SVTAIQEGLSSL

-301 IQQQLDENQKAV
+301 IQQQLDQNQKAV

-322 NVTEQ
+322 NVSEQ

-336 QIISSYKQQSEQTT
+336 QIVSSYKQQSEQTT

-358 KPLRAQLET
+358 KPLRGQLET
-367 ASSNDSGGGSTDPG
+367 ASSNEGGGGSTDPG
-381 ESDGTQP
+381 EDGETQP
-388 DPNQDGETPTDPGE
+388 DPNQGGERPTDPGE

-430 GQGEGTSEPIQ
+430 GQGEGTSEPIK

-448 AKLDDISKGLDD
+448 AKLDDISKGLED

-467 MTSKTPEA
+467 MVNETPEA
-475 PEAPETPEGT
+475 PEVPETSEGT
-485 ETPGTPET
+485 ETPETPET
-493 PDTPDTPD
+493 PDTSDA
-501 TSGTSDAVKSALE
+501 SGTSNAVKNALE

-535 QPETSGENTDAL
+535 QPEASGENTDEL
-547 KQKIVSLEADVESL
+547 KQKIASLEADVKSL

-566 KAEKGL
+566 KAEKDL

-608 KGSADVDG
+608 KGSVNVDN
-616 LITMIKNKEDKILS
+616 LITMITNKEDKILS

-650 KSSSA
+650 QSSSA

-700 TVSSQ
+700 NVSSQ

-764 LQSSAGED
+764 LQSSAVED

-857 NNTLVDGQN
+857 NNTLIDGQN

-957 IFTIVLLLASSTFV
+957 IFTIVLLLATSTLV

>member
-21 LPSLF
+21 LPSFF

-322 NVTEQ
+322 NVSEQ

-402 GDGTQ
+402 GDGTK

-460 LEQQLQG
+460 LEKQLQG
-467 MTSKTPEA
+467 MTSETPEA
-475 PEAPETPEGT
+475 PEAPETPEDT

-493 PDTPDTPD
+493 PDTPDT
-501 TSGTSDAVKSALE
+501 SGTSNAVKSALE

-547 KQKIVSLEADVESL
+547 KQKIASLEADVESL

-566 KAEKGL
+566 KAEKDL

-957 IFTIVLLLASSTFV
+957 IFTIVLLLASSTLV

>member
-21 LPSLF
+21 LPSFF

-117 KPEKATLEYKVQS
+117 KPQKATLEYKVQS

-322 NVTEQ
+322 NVSEQ

-336 QIISSYKQQSEQTT
+336 QIVSSYKQQSEQTT

-367 ASSNDSGGGSTDPG
+367 ASSNEGGGDSTNPG

-388 DPNQDGETPTDPGE
+388 DPNQGGDTPTDPGE

-448 AKLDDISKGLDD
+448 AKLDDISKGLED

-467 MTSKTPEA
+467 MVNETPET

-485 ETPGTPET
+485 ETPE
-493 PDTPDTPD
+493 TPDTPD
-501 TSGTSDAVKSALE
+501 TSGTSNAVKSALE

-535 QPETSGENTDAL
+535 QPETSGENTDEL
-547 KQKIVSLEADVESL
+547 KQKIASLEADVESL
-561 TAQKN
+561 TVQKN
-566 KAEKGL
+566 KAEKDL

-595 ENEKLKEDGKKPS
+595 ENEKLKEDSKKPS
-608 KGSADVDG
+608 KGSVDVEN
-616 LITMIKNKEDKILS
+616 LITMITNKEDKILS

-636 SRKEKLSNTFSGKI
+636 SRKEKLSNTFSGEI
-650 KSSSA
+650 KTSSA

-705 DARKQ
+705 DAREQ

-727 SVQDFADQY
+727 SVQDFADKY

-772 QALEK
+772 QVLEK

-957 IFTIVLLLASSTFV
+957 IFTIVLLLASSTLV

>member
-21 LPSLF
+21 LPSFF

-322 NVTEQ
+322 NVSEQ

-460 LEQQLQG
+460 LEKQLQG
-467 MTSKTPEA
+467 MTSETPEA

-485 ETPGTPET
+485 ETPE
-493 PDTPDTPD
+493 TPDTPD
-501 TSGTSDAVKSALE
+501 TSGTSNAVKSALE

-547 KQKIVSLEADVESL
+547 KQKIASLEADVESL

-566 KAEKGL
+566 KAEKDL

-957 IFTIVLLLASSTFV
+957 IFTIVLLLASSTLV

>member
-21 LPSLF
+21 LPSFF

-238 NSFIE
+238 NNFIE

-322 NVTEQ
+322 NVSEQ

-367 ASSNDSGGGSTDPG
+367 ASSNDGGGGSTDPG

-430 GQGEGTSEPIQ
+430 NQGGGTSEPIQ

-460 LEQQLQG
+460 LEKQLQG
-467 MTSKTPEA
+467 MTSETPQA

-485 ETPGTPET
+485 ETPE
-493 PDTPDTPD
+493 TPDTPD
-501 TSGTSDAVKSALE
+501 TSGTSNAVKSALE

-547 KQKIVSLEADVESL
+547 KQKIASLEAEVESL

-566 KAEKGL
+566 KAEKDL

-957 IFTIVLLLASSTFV
+957 IFTIVLLLASSTLV
-971 RIAFLLGSFA
+971 RVAFLLGSFA

-995 PLLNLSMPNFNYED
+995 PLLNLSMPNFNYKD

>member
-21 LPSLF
+21 LPSFF

-238 NSFIE
+238 NNFIE

-322 NVTEQ
+322 NVSEQ

-367 ASSNDSGGGSTDPG
+367 ASSNDGGGGSTDPG

-388 DPNQDGETPTDPGE
+388 DPNQDGETPTDPGD

-460 LEQQLQG
+460 LEKQLQG
-467 MTSKTPEA
+467 MTSETPQA

-485 ETPGTPET
+485 ETPE
-493 PDTPDTPD
+493 TPDTPD
-501 TSGTSDAVKSALE
+501 TSGTSNAVKSALE

-547 KQKIVSLEADVESL
+547 KQKIASLEADVKSL

-566 KAEKGL
+566 KAEKDL

-957 IFTIVLLLASSTFV
+957 IFTIVLLLASSTLV
-971 RIAFLLGSFA
+971 RVAFLLGSFA

-995 PLLNLSMPNFNYED
+995 PLLNLSMPNFNYKD